1 MKPKEKAEELI
12 KSMDVIHYTKLNKG
26 SIPVSMHNDQIKQ
39 CALICVDEILEA
51 VTTIADKKYEYYQ
64 EVKTEI
70 EKL

>member
-1 MKPKEKAEELI
+1 MKPKEKAKELYE
-12 KSMDVIHYTKLNKG
+12 KYAVMWHASTKDV
-26 SIPVSMHNDQIKQ
+26 KQ
-39 CALICVDEILEA
+39 CALICVEEILEA